1 MLPHDIVVGV
11 DIPEDLVDLLD
22 DLERLELQEPV
33 PKRESKTGKRT
44 RPCRAPSSITKNIIL
59 KNVTKR

>member
-1 MLPHDIVVGV
+1 MN
-11 DIPEDLVDLLD
+11 EKYLVDLLD

>member
-1 MLPHDIVVGV
+1 MNKKY
-11 DIPEDLVDLLD
+11 LVDLLE
-22 DLERLELQEPV
+22 DLERFELQAPV
-33 PKRESKTGKRT
+33 PKSESKTGRRT

>member
-1 MLPHDIVVGV
+1 MNM
-11 DIPEDLVDLLD
+11 EYLVDLLED
-22 DLERLELQEPV
+22 FERFELQAPV

-44 RPCRAPSSITKNIIL
+44 RPCRAPSTITKNIIL